1 MCGQFDALTLL
12 AYGLVGFS
20 PETLKNLVSPVPYIV
35 KPTLGAS
42 CLIANPDHGGIE
54 AATLRFGLVP
64 LWYRKS
70 IRDWTATTFNA
81 RLEEVETKAV
91 FKGAW
96 RYRRC
101 VVPAEAFFEWSGPK
115 TDRTKWRITRADNQ
129 PLAFAGIWDQADVL
143 EGEVFSF
150 SLLTRAAGP
159 DMAAIHTREPVV
171 LGPDHWEDWMRMKPV
186 DLATSTPLRLS
197 RVDDGKIGQTMSLF

>member
-1 MCGQFDALTLL
+1 MCGQFEALIFGNKLMDKMRL
-12 AYGLVGFS
+12 EGPAESHV
-20 PETLKNLVSPVPYIV
+20 V

-54 AATLRFGLVP
+54 MATLRFGLVP
-64 LWYRKS
+64 MWYRKS

-81 RLEEVETKAV
+81 RVEEINTKAV

-115 TDRTKWRITRADNQ
+115 SDRTKWRITRADNQ

-171 LGPDHWEDWMRMKPV
+171 LGPDHWEDWMRMRPV
-186 DLATSTPLRLS
+186 DLTASTSLRLS

>member
-1 MCGQFDALTLL
+1 MCGQFEAQIFANKLMDEMRLEGPA
-12 AYGLVGFS
+12 
-20 PETLKNLVSPVPYIV
+20 ETQIV

-42 CLIANPDHGGIE
+42 CIIANPDHGGIE
-54 AATLRFGLVP
+54 MATMRFGLVP

-81 RLEEVETKAV
+81 RIEEVASKAT

-101 VVPAEAFFEWSGPK
+101 VVPAKAFFEWSGPK
-115 TDRTKWRITRADNQ
+115 SDRVKWRITRADNQ

-150 SLLTRAAGP
+150 SLLTRAAGA
-159 DMAAIHTREPVV
+159 DMSAIHTREPVV
-171 LGPDHWEDWMRMKPV
+171 IGPDHWEDWMRMRPV
-186 DLATSTPLRLS
+186 NLTASTPLRLT
-197 RVDDGKIGQTMSLF
+197 RIDEGKSGQTLSLF

>member
-1 MCGQFDALTLL
+1 MCGQFEALIFANKLMEEMRL
-12 AYGLVGFS
+12 EG
-20 PETLKNLVSPVPYIV
+20 PVESHVV

-42 CLIANPDHGGIE
+42 CIIANPDHGGIE
-54 AATLRFGLVP
+54 MATMRFGLVP
-64 LWYRKS
+64 MWYRKS

-81 RLEEVETKAV
+81 RVEEVNTKAA

-101 VVPAEAFFEWSGPK
+101 VVPAEAFYEWSGPK
-115 TDRTKWRITRADNQ
+115 SDRTKWRITRADNQ

-150 SLLTRAAGP
+150 SLLTRAAGA
-159 DMAAIHTREPVV
+159 DMSAIHTREPVT
-171 LGPDHWEDWMRMKPV
+171 LMPDQWEDWMRMRPV
-186 DLATSTPLRLS
+186 DLSAPAPLRLS
-197 RVDDGKIGQTMSLF
+197 RMDDGKNGRTLDLF

>member
-1 MCGQFDALTLL
+1 MCGRFEALIFANKLMDEMRL
-12 AYGLVGFS
+12 EGPAQS
-20 PETLKNLVSPVPYIV
+20 QIV

-42 CLIANPDHGGIE
+42 CLIANPDHGGME
-54 AATLRFGLVP
+54 MATMRFGLVP

-81 RLEEVETKAV
+81 RLEEVDSKAT

-101 VVPAEAFFEWSGPK
+101 IVPAEAFFEWSGPK
-115 TDRTKWRITRADNQ
+115 TDRIKWRITRADNQ

-159 DMAAIHTREPVV
+159 DMSAIHTREPVT
-171 LGPDHWEDWMRMKPV
+171 LAPDHWEDWMRMRPV
-186 DLATSTPLRLS
+186 DLMVSTPLRLTRS
-197 RVDDGKIGQTMSLF
+197 DEGKSGQTLSLF

>member
-1 MCGQFDALTLL
+1 MCGQFEALIFANKLMDEMRL
-12 AYGLVGFS
+12 EGPAESQV
-20 PETLKNLVSPVPYIV
+20 V

-54 AATLRFGLVP
+54 MATMRFGLVP

-70 IRDWTATTFNA
+70 LRDWTATTFNA
-81 RLEEVETKAV
+81 RIEEVDTKAT

-150 SLLTRAAGP
+150 SLLTRAAGA
-159 DMAAIHTREPVV
+159 DMSAIHTREPVV
-171 LGPDHWEDWMRMKPV
+171 LGPDHWEDWMRIRPV
-186 DLATSTPLRLS
+186 DLRTSTPLRLS
-197 RVDDGKIGQTMSLF
+197 RVDEAKSGQTLSLF

>member
-1 MCGQFDALTLL
+1 MCGQFEALIFANKLMDEMRL
-12 AYGLVGFS
+12 EGPAERQV
-20 PETLKNLVSPVPYIV
+20 V

-54 AATLRFGLVP
+54 MATMRFGLVP
-64 LWYRKS
+64 LWYQKS

-81 RLEEVETKAV
+81 RVEEVDSKAA

-101 VVPAEAFFEWSGPK
+101 IVPAEAFFEWSGPK

-150 SLLTRAAGP
+150 SLLTRAAGT
-159 DMAAIHTREPVV
+159 DMSAIHTREPVV
-171 LGPDHWEDWMRMKPV
+171 LGRDHWEDWMRMRPV
-186 DLATSTPLRLS
+186 DLMASTPLRLT
-197 RVDDGKIGQTMSLF
+197 RIDEGKTGQTLSLF

>member
-1 MCGQFDALTLL
+1 MCGQFEALIFANKLMDKMRL
-12 AYGLVGFS
+12 EGPAESHV
-20 PETLKNLVSPVPYIV
+20 V

-54 AATLRFGLVP
+54 MATLRFGLVP
-64 LWYRKS
+64 MWYRKS

-81 RLEEVETKAV
+81 RVEEIDTKAV

-115 TDRTKWRITRADNQ
+115 SDRTKWRITRADNQ

-150 SLLTRAAGP
+150 SLLTRAAGA

-171 LGPDHWEDWMRMKPV
+171 LGPDHWEDWMRMRPV
-186 DLATSTPLRLS
+186 DLVTSTPLRLKRIDEAKS
-197 RVDDGKIGQTMSLF
+197 GQTLSLF

>member
-1 MCGQFDALTLL
+1 MCGQFEALIFANKLMDEMRL
-12 AYGLVGFS
+12 EGPA
-20 PETLKNLVSPVPYIV
+20 EAQIV

-42 CLIANPDHGGIE
+42 CIFANPDHGGIE
-54 AATLRFGLVP
+54 MATMRFGLVP

-81 RLEEVETKAV
+81 RIEEVENKAT

-101 VVPAEAFFEWSGPK
+101 IVPAEAFFEWSGPK
-115 TDRTKWRITRADNQ
+115 GDRTKWRITRADNQ

-150 SLLTRAAGP
+150 SLLTRAAGA
-159 DMAAIHTREPVV
+159 DMSTIHTREPVV
-171 LGPDHWEDWMRMKPV
+171 LGPDHWEDWMRMRPV
-186 DLATSTPLRLS
+186 DLNASTPLRLS
-197 RVDDGKIGQTMSLF
+197 RMDDGKVGQTMNLF

>member
-1 MCGQFDALTLL
+1 MCGQFEALIFANKLMDQMRL
-12 AYGLVGFS
+12 EGPSESSGES
-20 PETLKNLVSPVPYIV
+20 QIV

-54 AATLRFGLVP
+54 MATLRFGLVP
-64 LWYRKS
+64 MWYRKS

-81 RLEEVETKAV
+81 RIEEINTKAV

-115 TDRTKWRITRADNQ
+115 SDRTKWRITRADNQ

-159 DMAAIHTREPVV
+159 DMSAIHTREPVV
-171 LGPDHWEDWMRMKPV
+171 LAPDHWEDWMRMRPV
-186 DLATSTPLRLS
+186 DLMASTPLRLT
-197 RVDDGKIGQTMSLF
+197 RIDEGKTGQTLSLF

>member
-1 MCGQFDALTLL
+1 MCGQFEALIFANKLMDEMRL
-12 AYGLVGFS
+12 EGPAERQV
-20 PETLKNLVSPVPYIV
+20 V

-54 AATLRFGLVP
+54 MATMRFGLVP

-81 RLEEVETKAV
+81 RLEEVDSKAT

-101 VVPAEAFFEWSGPK
+101 IVPAEAFFEWSGPK
-115 TDRTKWRITRADNQ
+115 TDRIKWRITRADNQ

-143 EGEVFSF
+143 EGEMFSF
-150 SLLTRAAGP
+150 SLLTRAAGT
-159 DMAAIHTREPVV
+159 DMSAIHTREPVV
-171 LGPDHWEDWMRMKPV
+171 LAPDHWEDWMRMRPV
-186 DLATSTPLRLS
+186 DLNASAPLRLS
-197 RVDDGKIGQTMSLF
+197 RMEDGKPGQTLSLF